1 MKKFILFFLL
11 INIALFFKG
20 QNASFVINGDAS
32 NNNITNENGNVDCNC
47 FQLTPNSTNRVGS
60 VWNNNKIDLNND
72 ITLEFKLYLGNNNA
86 GADGVAFA
94 FQPNNSNIGTSGQGM
109 GMGGVSPSL
118 VVFIDTYDN
127 GTNDPPYDHVSIHKN
142 GDFLHG
148 NSNELASFTSVGG
161 GLDLEDGNWRNI
173 KVVHE

>member
-1 MKKFILFFLL
+1 
-11 INIALFFKG
+11 
-20 QNASFVINGDAS
+20 
-32 NNNITNENGNVDCNC
+32 
-47 FQLTPNSTNRVGS
+47 
-60 VWNNNKIDLNND
+60 
-72 ITLEFKLYLGNNNA
+72 
-86 GADGVAFA
+86 
-94 FQPNNSNIGTSGQGM
+94 
-109 GMGGVSPSL
+109 MGGVSPSL

-173 KVVHE
+173 KVNWDASANTFSFYYINMLNPILTYTGDIINNIFLGDPLVYWGMTELQVLFITSRSFVL